1 MSEISKVS
9 RRDFVKVGGLAGAG
23 LVLGV
28 RFPQDRPWTRAT
40 SLSPNAFVEIDT
52 SGTVSI
58 WVSQSEMGQGVFTSL
73 PMLLAEEL
81 EADWESVKVLQA
93 PAHPDKYGSQMTGGS
108 SAVRG
113 RWESLRKAG
122 ATAREMLRRAA
133 ADAWGVPVEECE
145 AQQGSI
151 THGPSGR
158 QAGYGELAAQA
169 ADLPVPEDPPLKAD
183 GDWTFL
189 GKPMPR
195 VDSPAKVDG
204 SAVYGIDVRVPDML
218 FATVVRPPTY
228 GGSLESFDDGAARAV
243 TGVVD
248 VFTVSAGVAV
258 VARST
263 WAAFKGA
270 EALDVTWDEG
280 SFDMDTQRIRER
292 FREQGESEG
301 VAAREEG
308 DVSAALAAA
317 DTTLEAVYEVPYL
330 AHAAMEPMNATAHVT
345 ADGCRIWAPTQDP
358 QSAQQ
363 VAAEITGLPVE
374 RVQVEVTFLG
384 GGFGRRAEQDFVRDA
399 VEASQK
405 AGAPVQV
412 TWTREETTRHD
423 FFRPATWNRL
433 TAALGPGGLPVAWQH
448 RIVGPSIMERF
459 FGQAPPNDLDFASVE
474 GAANLPY
481 HVPNIHVDYVKE
493 NIGVP
498 VGWWRSVG
506 SSQNAF
512 VTESFIDELAHAA
525 GADPFEY
532 RRELLAQHPRHRG
545 VLELAAEKAGWGTP
559 PPEGRARGIAVAESF
574 GSFVAEVAEVSVER
588 NGVRVHRVVCAVD
601 CGRTVNPDTIEAQM
615 ESGIV
620 YGLTAALW
628 GEITID
634 RGRAVQANFDEYR
647 PLRMR
652 EMPAVDVYIVESTQP
667 PGGVGEPGTPPIA
680 PAVTN
685 ALFALT
691 GVRIRRLPIEGEEG
705 MALSSGSGRG

>member
-1 MSEISKVS
+1 MSQISKVS

-28 RFPQDRPWTRAT
+28 RFPQDRPWARAAA
-40 SLSPNAFVEIDT
+40 LSPNAFVEIDPN
-52 SGTVSI
+52 GTVSI

-81 EADWESVKVLQA
+81 EADWESVKVVQA

-122 ATAREMLRRAA
+122 AAAREMLLQAA
-133 ADAWGVPVEECE
+133 GQQWGVPAEECT
-145 AQQGSI
+145 ARSGSI
-151 THGPSGR
+151 VHAASGR
-158 QAGYGELAAQA
+158 QAGYGELAALA
-169 ADLPVPEDPPLKAD
+169 ATLPVPEDPPLKAD

-195 VDSPAKVDG
+195 VDTPAKVDG
-204 SAVYGIDVRVPDML
+204 SAVYGIDVRVPDMV

-228 GGSLESFDDGAARAV
+228 GGSLNTFEDGAARRV
-243 TGVVD
+243 PGVLD
-248 VFTVSAGVAV
+248 VFRVTAGVAV
-258 VARST
+258 VANST

-270 EALDVTWDEG
+270 KALEVTWDHG
-280 SFDMDTQRIRER
+280 TFDLDSRAIRER
-292 FREQGESEG
+292 FREAGEDEG
-301 VAAREEG
+301 VPAREEG
-308 DVSAALAAA
+308 DAASV
-317 DTTLEAVYEVPYL
+317 LEAATAPIEAIYEVPYL

-345 ADGCRIWAPTQDP
+345 ADECRIWAPTQDP
-358 QSAQQ
+358 QVAQQ
-363 VAAEITGLPVE
+363 VAAEITGLPLEKVS
-374 RVQVEVTFLG
+374 VEVTFLG
-384 GGFGRRAEQDFVRDA
+384 GGFGRRAEQDFLRDA
-399 VEASQK
+399 VEASKQV
-405 AGAPVQV
+405 GAPVQV
-412 TWTREETTRHD
+412 TWTREETTRQD
-423 FFRPATWNRL
+423 FFRPATWNRF
-433 TAALGPGGLPVAWQH
+433 TASLGEDGLPMAWKH

-459 FGQAPPNDLDFASVE
+459 FGQAPPNGLDFASVE
-474 GAANLPY
+474 GASNLPY

-532 RRELLAQHPRHRG
+532 RRQLLEAHPRHRA

-559 PPEGRARGIAVAESF
+559 LPEGRARGIALAESF
-574 GSFVAEVAEVSVER
+574 GSYVAEVAEVSVES

-601 CGRTVNPDTIEAQM
+601 CGRTVNPDTIAAQM
-615 ESGIV
+615 EGGIV

-628 GEITID
+628 GEISID
-634 RGRAVQANFDEYR
+634 RGQAVQVNFDEYR

-652 EMPAVDVYIVESTQP
+652 EMPAVEVHIVESAEP
-667 PGGVGEPGTPPIA
+667 PGGVGEPGVPPIA

-691 GVRIRRLPIEGEEG
+691 GTRIRRLPVDGVG
-705 MALSSGSGRG
+705 GTALSSGSGRR